1 MRDAAPC
8 SAIADRR
15 RRRLS
20 LPCLSLAHSSAVP
33 LSRIADPDR
42 HAARNRV
49 SFGDQSVSLTSL
61 FAVGEA
67 ASEFPDGEGA
77 DPVSGVS
84 IGFAGSGVA
93 SIGVAT
99 GVLLKGIDLG
109 ASMS

>member
-1 MRDAAPC
+1 MLQP
-8 SAIADRR
+8 S
-15 RRRLS
+15 S
-20 LPCLSLAHSSAVP
+20 LKRCPAFP
-33 LSRIADPDR
+33 DGGSRPACG
-42 HAARNRV
+42 RNRV
-49 SFGDQSVSLTSL
+49 SFGDQSVSLTLLS
-61 FAVGEA
+61 AVGEA